1 MVREVLTQAVGFRKS
16 EIKGGQLLV
25 NGQPVLLKGVNRH
38 EHDPEKGHVVDR
50 ESMLTDIRLM
60 KEMNVNSVR
69 TAHYPNDPLWYR
81 LCDEYG
87 LYVVDEANVES
98 HGIGYDPR
106 ESLANRPEWT
116 HVFIDRTER
125 MFQRDKKSCLYYSLV
140 AGKRIWVRNYFLG
153 NPING

>member
-1 MVREVLTQAVGFRKS
+1 MIETRIEDKGRKVVREVLTQAVGFRKS

-38 EHDPEKGHVVDR
+38 EHDPKKGHVVDR

-87 LYVVDEANVES
+87 LYVIDEANIES

-106 ESLANRPEWT
+106 ESFGE
-116 HVFIDRTER
+116 
-125 MFQRDKKSCLYYSLV
+125 Q
-140 AGKRIWVRNYFLG
+140 AGMDACFY
-153 NPING
+153 